1 MAEDGCRLLLE
12 HKCSDSA
19 TDLGQQMLELYTDA
33 KIEES
38 EESLG
43 ESACHE
49 GSSHRRH
56 GGYCVDLHPLW
67 SSYRVGI
74 VAIYLKQLM
83 DASGAS
89 QRHVGRPARLHE
101 GLGLRKEPG
110 MSPVP
115 PRLHQRR
122 RVHGLAGKGLRL

>member
-56 GGYCVDLHPLW
+56 GGCCVDLHPSL
-67 SSYRVGI
+67 V
-74 VAIYLKQLM
+74 V
-83 DASGAS
+83 
-89 QRHVGRPARLHE
+89 V
-101 GLGLRKEPG
+101 
-110 MSPVP
+110 
-115 PRLHQRR
+115 
-122 RVHGLAGKGLRL
+122 LAGSHKLVVSER

>member
-56 GGYCVDLHPLW
+56 GGYCCRSSPLFGRRAGW
-67 SSYRVGI
+67 LSRVACQRAMRKRSHYVASDRPSSDTLQ
-74 VAIYLKQLM
+74 APCS
-83 DASGAS
+83 ASAQHIPRRMS
-89 QRHVGRPARLHE
+89 WRSRP
-101 GLGLRKEPG
+101 
-110 MSPVP
+110 
-115 PRLHQRR
+115 
-122 RVHGLAGKGLRL
+122 